1 MATAKIYGLVVEK
14 MFSGLL
20 DVTTDTLKCALLDAT
35 YTPDQDV
42 DEFWADISA
51 GEVAGTAYVAGGQ
64 TLAGVAAT
72 YTPATNTLMIDCDD
86 PAWIGATILDIRYAV
101 FYKDTGSAAT
111 SPLIC
116 YMDFITDQDVTTANL
131 SIAIPVTGLIQA
143 TVA

>member
-14 MFSGLL
+14 MFTGQL
-20 DVTTDTLKCALLDAT
+20 DVTTDTLMCALLDSSYA
-35 YTPDQDV
+35 PNQDV
-42 DEFWADISA
+42 DEFWDDISA
-51 GEVAGTAYVAGGQ
+51 AEVTGTAYVAGGE
-64 TLAGVAAT
+64 TLTTVVAT
-72 YTPATNTLMIDCDD
+72 YNPATNTLMIDCDD
-86 PAWIGATILDIRYAV
+86 PAWIAATITGIRYAV

-116 YMDFITDQDVTTANL
+116 FMDFITDQDVTTANL